1 MGPLIGGPLERVQGE
16 HASHA
21 VSRER
26 RVPPRLVTREG
37 ALPPE
42 PVEHADDRLLA
53 ARHDG
58 RGSSPRARPLRQP
71 AMEGE
76 LRDTE
81 GAAASTGGSSSVQLE
96 EGPQQPLVHA
106 GRWDPFE
113 AHALTLEP
121 PREAPQLT
129 DEGP

>member
-1 MGPLIGGPLERVQGE
+1 MGPLVGCPLERVQDE

-21 VSRER
+21 VLRER
-26 RVPPRLVTREG
+26 RIPPRLVTREG
-37 ALPPE
+37 GLPPE
-42 PVEHADDRLLA
+42 PVQHADDRLVS
-53 ARHDG
+53 ARHQG
-58 RGSSPRARPLRQP
+58 RGSSARARSLRKP

-76 LRDTE
+76 LLDAE
-81 GAAASTGGSSSVQLE
+81 GAAASTGVSSSVQLE
-96 EGPQQPLVHA
+96 EAPQQPLVHA

-113 AHALTLEP
+113 ADALTLEP